1 MTEQTDPRVTELTAR
16 LEARGCWVSLDNRV
30 REAAAA
36 NIIGLSPRTLRQW
49 REEGRGPVFVA
60 IGHRITYRLA
70 DLLAWLDSRAVDP
83 RACVGETR
91 QFAAIPVRVNR

>member
-1 MTEQTDPRVTELTAR
+1 MIDPRVMDLADR
-16 LEARGCWVSLDNRV
+16 LEARKRWVSLDLRTD
-30 REAAAA
+30 EKTAGE
-36 NIIGLSPRTLRQW
+36 IIGVKPRTFRQW

-60 IGHRITYRLA
+60 VGQRITYRLA
-70 DLLAWLDSRAVDP
+70 DILAWLDSRSVDP